1 MTVGTNLTQA
11 IKKAAMDAVRASKPC
26 DFLIGTITSVSPL
39 KIKISQKV
47 TLEGDF
53 FDVTETF
60 DKKTHKTGDKVVLIQ
75 GMGAQRYLVIDK
87 VVI

>member
-1 MTVGTNLTQA
+1 MATNLTQT

-26 DFLIGTITSVSPL
+26 DILTGTITSINPL
-39 KIKISQKV
+39 KIKISQRV
-47 TLEGDF
+47 TLESDF

-60 DKKTHKTGDKVVLIQ
+60 DKKTRKTGDKVVLIQ
-75 GMGAQRYLVIDK
+75 GAGAQRYLIIDK

>member
-1 MTVGTNLTQA
+1 MATNLAQT

-26 DFLIGTITSVSPL
+26 DILTGTITSVSPL
-39 KIKISQKV
+39 KIKISQKG

-53 FDVTETF
+53 FAVTETF
-60 DKKTHKTGDKVVLIQ
+60 DKKTHKTGDKVILIQ
-75 GMGAQRYLVIDK
+75 GIGAQRYLVIDK

>member
-1 MTVGTNLTQA
+1 MATNLAQT

-26 DFLIGTITSVSPL
+26 DIVTGTITSTSPL
-39 KIKISQKV
+39 KIKISQRV
-47 TLEGDF
+47 TLGSDF

-60 DKKTHKTGDKVVLIQ
+60 DKQTHKTGDKVVLIQ
-75 GMGAQRYLVIDK
+75 GAGAQRYLVIDK

>member
-1 MTVGTNLTQA
+1 MATNLTQT

-26 DFLIGTITSVSPL
+26 DILTGTITSINPL
-39 KIKISQKV
+39 KIKISQRV
-47 TLEGDF
+47 TLESDF

-75 GMGAQRYLVIDK
+75 GAGAQRYLIIDK

>member
-1 MTVGTNLTQA
+1 MTVATNLAQT
-11 IKKAAMDAVRASKPC
+11 IKQAAMDAVRASKPC
-26 DFLIGTITSVSPL
+26 DILTGTITSLSPL
-39 KIKISQKV
+39 KIKISQKI

-53 FDVTETF
+53 LYVTETF

>member
-1 MTVGTNLTQA
+1 MTTNLAQT
-11 IKKAAMDAVRASKPC
+11 IKRAAMDAVRASKPC
-26 DFLIGTITSVSPL
+26 DILTGTITSVSPL

-47 TLEGDF
+47 TLDGDF
-53 FDVTETF
+53 LIVTETF
-60 DKKTHKTGDKVVLIQ
+60 DKKTHKTGDKVMLIQ

>member
-1 MTVGTNLTQA
+1 MTVATNLTQI

-26 DFLIGTITSVSPL
+26 DIVTGTITSVSPL

-53 FDVTETF
+53 FAVTETF
-60 DKKTHKTGDKVVLIQ
+60 GKKTHKTGDKVILIQ
-75 GMGAQRYLVIDK
+75 GTGAQRYLVIDK

>member
-1 MTVGTNLTQA
+1 MATNLAQT

-26 DFLIGTITSVSPL
+26 DILTGTITSVSPL

-47 TLEGDF
+47 TLESGF
-53 FDVTETF
+53 FAVTETF
-60 DKKTHKTGDKVVLIQ
+60 DKKTHKTGDKVILIQ
-75 GMGAQRYLVIDK
+75 GIGAQRYLVIDK